1 MLKID
6 TRYVR
11 TAPNGDETIV
21 KINNLQDVNY
31 HSSLINEG
39 FLYKEVV
46 IHQMKQECESCSA

>member
-1 MLKID
+1 MFKID